1 MPVPAPLLALYTPES
16 LLDPANGL
24 LPPSTIAQIKR
35 ELSQKKKV
43 IDHVTFECRLSTT
56 GKYIDHVV
64 VYIGIIFEKRT
75 VVVIGEVSISRLWI
89 TRIDISPADMGNNK
103 TLFIYVVAR
112 RA

>member
-24 LPPSTIAQIKR
+24 LPPSTIAQIKQ

-56 GKYIDHVV
+56 GKYIDHVAADAGLWKIAAMLNV
-64 VYIGIIFEKRT
+64 A
-75 VVVIGEVSISRLWI
+75 SIRN
-89 TRIDISPADMGNNK
+89 PK
-103 TLFIYVVAR
+103 QK
-112 RA
+112 